1 MAGSLD
7 DRASIVL
14 TPDEYDFAIVGS
26 LTPGNSVVYRSP
38 FIHPKQVATALRR
51 IANSFD
57 QQEGTDR
64 EPNQ

>member
-26 LTPGNSVVYRSP
+26 LTPGQSMLYRSP
-38 FIHPKQVATALRR
+38 FINPIQVAAALRR
-51 IANSFD
+51 IANSLA
-57 QQEGTDR
+57 GVS
-64 EPNQ
+64 

>member
-26 LTPGNSVVYRSP
+26 LTPGQSMLYRSP
-38 FIHPKQVATALRR
+38 FIKPIQVAAALRR
-51 IANSFD
+51 IANSLD
-57 QQEGTDR
+57 GVT
-64 EPNQ
+64 